1 MASDD
6 IYLLPKGCPP
16 VLLRCT
22 PLMLPTVYFN
32 NILIYEFVLLSKNF
46 IKQKIEIKNIH
57 KTVTVLEHGIW
68 DSLGMCS

>member
-1 MASDD
+1 
-6 IYLLPKGCPP
+6 
-16 VLLRCT
+16 
-22 PLMLPTVYFN
+22 MLPPVYFN